1 MQIYKHHYSSPG
13 ALEMINSADYSDAIL
28 KRLHNPVYETTPA
41 KFSPI
46 GNIPQT
52 GHSEGTEP
60 TYEPIQLTSSHPNK
74 GSRNSANGERTSSGK
89 ASSCSDMYISQNL
102 N

>member
-13 ALEMINSADYSDAIL
+13 ALEMINSTDYSDEIL

-46 GNIPQT
+46 GTIPQT
-52 GHSEGTEP
+52 GHSEVTEP
-60 TYEPIQLTSSHPNK
+60 KYEPIKLSSIHQKK

-89 ASSCSDMYISQNL
+89 PSSCSDMYML
-102 N
+102 